1 MSRYDELKKFSDRL
15 NRKKFWATFVPSLLL
30 VVTVVWLTWNFYNK
44 GLILLLSMLGC
55 LLIPLLFHY
64 CWKTIV
70 PSYKTLLRDI
80 ESVAAEISKLSRS
93 VREIYERY
101 PARQRGQQFKQAYN
115 PAKEFGV
122 RSWEFGVRSCIATFI
137 MICFAYGPSST
148 D

>member
-80 ESVAAEISKLSRS
+80 E
-93 VREIYERY
+93 RY

-115 PAKEFGV
+115 LAKEFGV